1 MDWRSQWGWTVVGA
15 RVLGSKV
22 NPKTMGGR
30 SWDCGGWRERSL
42 GKNSRNCGARASAGP
57 WASRIETAEK
67 EDRCPTGALRR
78 ARELNWLGREK
89 HAPGLLGED
98 GAERGTGR
106 RHVSAPESKLQ
117 VLGKEQ
123 GGRLK
128 GHRPHL
134 QVRRVRFTGGK
145 ALSTESQVSVR
156 ATRWGWQWRRFCQC
170 RTTNS
175 RGSRGW
181 GSGAQ
186 VGWETEQELTGHCGN
201 SSVGDEGHLG

>member
-78 ARELNWLGREK
+78 ARELNWLGREEQHLGCSGK
-89 HAPGLLGED
+89 TAPRGGPD
-98 GAERGTGR
+98 GATWAHQSQNYRCWGR
-106 RHVSAPESKLQ
+106 SKADVLKDIDPTSRSA
-117 VLGKEQ
+117 
-123 GGRLK
+123 
-128 GHRPHL
+128 
-134 QVRRVRFTGGK
+134 
-145 ALSTESQVSVR
+145 
-156 ATRWGWQWRRFCQC
+156 
-170 RTTNS
+170 
-175 RGSRGW
+175 GW
-181 GSGAQ
+181 GLREGKLCRRKARSLLEPQGEVDNEGDFASAGPRIPEGP
-186 VGWETEQELTGHCGN
+186 VDGVQELR
-201 SSVGDEGHLG
+201 